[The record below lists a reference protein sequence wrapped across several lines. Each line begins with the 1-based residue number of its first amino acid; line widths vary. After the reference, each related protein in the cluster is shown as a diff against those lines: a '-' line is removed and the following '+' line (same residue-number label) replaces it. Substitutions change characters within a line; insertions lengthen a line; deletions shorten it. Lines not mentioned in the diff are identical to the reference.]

1 MRQDGRKPN
10 EMRAISLQRRVA
22 PFAEGSC
29 LVKFGR
35 TEVYCTATVE
45 NQLPRWRNAQDGG
58 WITADYD
65 MLPRANRERGQ
76 RSGGRGGRSQEISRL
91 IGRSLRAVADLSQ
104 MPGVMIT
111 VDCDVLVGD
120 GGTRTAAITGA
131 YVALVDALRWCRAK
145 KRLDTFPLRDSVA
158 AVSVGLLEGKPLLDL
173 CYEEDSAAAV
183 DGNFVLTGQ
192 GQLIEVQ
199 ISGEEAVFSEKD
211 LSAMLRLARI
221 GAQHLQR
228 LQRKALDTGTKK

>member
-1 MRQDGRKPN
+1 
-10 EMRAISLQRRVA
+10 
-22 PFAEGSC
+22 
-29 LVKFGR
+29 
-35 TEVYCTATVE
+35 
-45 NQLPRWRNAQDGG
+45 
-58 WITADYD
+58 
-65 MLPRANRERGQ
+65 
-76 RSGGRGGRSQEISRL
+76 
-91 IGRSLRAVADLSQ
+91 
-104 MPGVMIT
+104 
-111 VDCDVLVGD
+111 
-120 GGTRTAAITGA
+120 
-131 YVALVDALRWCRAK
+131 
-145 KRLDTFPLRDSVA
+145 
-158 AVSVGLLEGKPLLDL
+158 VSVGLLEGKPLLDL